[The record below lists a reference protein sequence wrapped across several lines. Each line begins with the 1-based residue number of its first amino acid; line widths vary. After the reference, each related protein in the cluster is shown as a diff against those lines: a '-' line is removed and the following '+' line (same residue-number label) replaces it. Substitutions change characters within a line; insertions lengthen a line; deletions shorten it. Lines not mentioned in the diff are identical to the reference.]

1 MKYIVYIMFF
11 TCCRGTIS
19 LTIGLINHTKRA
31 FWIHHK
37 TIRVAYYFCFNGFQ
51 SCYNNEPKYL
61 NNNMKNPTKYARN
74 PTSLVL

>member
-1 MKYIVYIMFF
+1 MKYIVYTMFF

-19 LTIGLINHTKRA
+19 LTIGLINHNKHA

-51 SCYNNEPKYL
+51 SCYNN
-61 NNNMKNPTKYARN
+61 
-74 PTSLVL
+74 